1 MIELPG
7 SVRDVKD
14 ETPIYLYSTILLY
27 VSAADMNQ
35 MIEEY
40 REEIAEDEAIKEIIP
55 ADAAQ

>member
-7 SVRDVKD
+7 SVQDVRD

-27 VSAADMNQ
+27 ISAADMNEL
-35 MIEEY
+35 IEEY
-40 REEIAEDEAIKEIIP
+40 AKEMTEDEAIQEIIP